1 MISRETLE
9 ELWFKKAMEEF
20 ARRRGEQYER
30 ENEELI
36 QDPNSAVPE
45 ELRQRNLQL
54 IEESFNPFKQPDS
67 DK

>member
-9 ELWFKKAMEEF
+9 ELWFQKLMEDY
-20 ARRRGEQYER
+20 ARERGEKYER
-30 ENEELI
+30 ELEKLI

-54 IEESFNPFKQPDS
+54 IEELTEE
-67 DK
+67 

>member
-9 ELWFKKAMEEF
+9 ELWFQKLMEDY
-20 ARRRGEQYER
+20 ARERGEKYER
-30 ENEELI
+30 ELEELI

-54 IEESFNPFKQPDS
+54 IEELTED
-67 DK
+67 

>member
-9 ELWFKKAMEEF
+9 ELWFKKLMEDY
-20 ARRRGEQYER
+20 ARERGEKYER
-30 ENEELI
+30 ELEKLI

-54 IEESFNPFKQPDS
+54 L
-67 DK
+67 